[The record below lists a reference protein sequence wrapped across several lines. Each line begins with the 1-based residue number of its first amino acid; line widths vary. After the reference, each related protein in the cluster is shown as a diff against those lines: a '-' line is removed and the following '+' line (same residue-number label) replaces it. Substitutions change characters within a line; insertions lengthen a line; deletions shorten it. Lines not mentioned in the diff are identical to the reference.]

1 MNIGILVRQCLRKPT
16 LILGKDSSLG
26 RAARIRNAGSPSD
39 LIQVG
44 ANSRIVGELSVFAH
58 GGRIQIGDWCFVATK
73 TRLRSACSLN
83 IGNGV
88 LITRQCPS
96 AFFTNGDDE
105 VLQRQWAREN
115 GLPANAALES
125 ILLAQIEHQRTEVF
139 YNIDPISFPGAF
151 TRRLPASVKACIAWR
166 AAPSG
171 TTDFRG
177 YSLLVCNFPGIL
189 EGYRRA
195 GMRTAYFAP
204 AFDPE
209 MASYAANTERP
220 IDILFVGGFS
230 RHHQRRAGLLLAVA
244 GLSPEC
250 NVVMHLDRSRLTAWA
265 ESALGRVL
273 LPSRLRRPDALRHL
287 AGAPVFGRDLYTVL
301 SRAKIVVNAAID
313 MAGEDRGNIRCF
325 EAMGTGG
332 LLLSDAGRYPEGM
345 ADGQTIVTYA
355 DPDDLL
361 QKARRLLTA
370 PDQIQEIARRGHET
384 FNRIY
389 SKEAQWASFE
399 RLVASLPVPISTS
412 KKP

>member
-1 MNIGILVRQCLRKPT
+1 MRLFQNFGVYPAYL
-16 LILGKDSSLG
+16 
-26 RAARIRNAGSPSD
+26 
-39 LIQVG
+39 
-44 ANSRIVGELSVFAH
+44 
-58 GGRIQIGDWCFVATK
+58 
-73 TRLRSACSLN
+73 TRLRELIRHCASFETQVTAFLADRY
-83 IGNGV
+83 GATHFLRPV
-88 LITRQCPS
+88 LERNPT
-96 AFFTNGDDE
+96 AFLTNGDDE

-115 GLPANAALES
+115 GLSEKVNLET
-125 ILLAQIEHQRTEVF
+125 ILLAQIEHHRTEVF
-139 YNIDPISFPGAF
+139 YNINPITFPGAF
-151 TRRLPASVKACIAWR
+151 TRRLPASVKTCIAWR

-171 TTDFRG
+171 NTDFRG
-177 YSLLVCNFPGIL
+177 YDLMLCNFPSVL
-189 EGYRRA
+189 DGYRRA
-195 GMRTAYFAP
+195 GMRAAYFAP

-209 MASYAANTERP
+209 MAPYAANTARP

-244 GLSPEC
+244 GLSPEF

-265 ESALGRVL
+265 ESAVGRVL

-355 DPDDLL
+355 DSDDLL

-384 FNRIY
+384 FSRIY
-389 SKEAQWASFE
+389 SKEAQWTSFE
-399 RLVASLPVPISTS
+399 RLVASLPAAASNSERT
-412 KKP
+412 